1 MPCCCATNVKA
12 AFVLG
17 IDLAVLSGLSCFKGG
32 EGAIA
37 KGIIG
42 VVIHCILIFG
52 AHTRNSTAILV
63 WMSLAILDCIGLAIM
78 AILGI
83 IGILE
88 IGEKGFEFVQVLPGQ
103 SKGVAVGYAVIF
115 VVFCIGIILFEI
127 WTIIVAK
134 NARKEIENTTDNDS
148 RVLY

>member
-17 IDLAVLSGLSCFKGG
+17 IVLAVLSGLSCFDNS
-32 EGAIA
+32 EGALAI
-37 KGIIG
+37 GIIG
-42 VVIHCILIFG
+42 AVIHCILIFG

-63 WMSLAILDCIGLAIM
+63 WMVLAILDCIGIAIV

-83 IGILE
+83 IGIASGMSL
-88 IGEKGFEFVQVLPGQ
+88 GMSGGHMAGQVV
-103 SKGVAVGYAVIF
+103 GVAVGFIVF
-115 VVFCIGIILFEI
+115 WTVFCIGIILFQI

-134 NARKEIENTTDNDS
+134 NARKEIETTTDNDS
-148 RVLY
+148 RILY